1 LSTTRDFMEAC
12 MRIINHCFFLLA
24 VLALT
29 VVPAVADEMISAKVG
44 YQVLS
49 PDGTFA
55 VSGGGLA
62 GSPIDLE
69 NDLGYDDSQ
78 NLTAEVA
85 LQLGDLRLAAGY
97 LPINFSGEGTLNRTV
112 IFNGRTYSAT
122 ARAASDVDINLYDVG
137 LSYYI
142 LNFDDLPVRFQLAP
156 ELSVKIFD
164 ASLSL
169 DGQENLTGTSLHE
182 EESGIAGIPTI
193 GARARV
199 GFSDFFAVLGRV
211 GYLEFNDNSF
221 LDVDGQIEF
230 SPIPLAGVY
239 GGYRYFDVTVDEDN
253 VYIDTQFSGP
263 YVGAFVRF

>member
-1 LSTTRDFMEAC
+1 MEAC
-12 MRIINHCFFLLA
+12 MRIIKHGLFLIA
-24 VLALT
+24 VLTLT

-62 GSPIDLE
+62 GSRIDLAQ
-69 NDLGYDDSQ
+69 DLGYDDSQ

-85 LQLGDLRLAAGY
+85 LQLGDLRLAAGF
-97 LPINFSGEGTLNRTV
+97 LPINFSGEGILNRTV
-112 IFNGRTYSAT
+112 IFNGKTYSAS
-122 ARAASDVDINLYDVG
+122 ARAASDVDINLYDLG

-164 ASLSL
+164 VSLSL
-169 DGQENLTGTSLHE
+169 NGEENLTGNSLHQ
-182 EESGIAGIPTI
+182 EESGISTIPTI

-199 GFSDFFAVLGRV
+199 GFSDFFAVVGRA
-211 GYLEFNDNSF
+211 GYLEISGNSF

-230 SPIPLAGVY
+230 SPIPAVGVY

-253 VYIDTQFSGP
+253 IYVDTQFSGP
-263 YVGAFVRF
+263 YVGAFIRF